1 MSCPHRGSIAVIDP
15 GVGHLE
21 CASGQSNYIPWVL
34 VVAAVC
40 PHPPVLVPDL
50 AAGAAAE
57 LDGLRA
63 ACDAALASL
72 LVADAD
78 LLVVVG
84 GAPATGPFPSGAR
97 GSLASYGVNIPVP
110 LPSAPRSGNG
120 GSDSV
125 GPTLPLSLTIGR
137 WLLDRQESAPAE
149 PVLVGVNADADAIT
163 CASLGATLADRA
175 PRVAMLVMGD
185 ASARRSLKGP
195 GYLDERAAPYDEVVA
210 RALAGADT
218 AALLA
223 LDPALSVELL
233 VAGRAAWQVL
243 AGAADGGSWSAE
255 VTYDEAPYGVTYLV
269 ATWTRTP

>member
-1 MSCPHRGSIAVIDP
+1 
-15 GVGHLE
+15 
-21 CASGQSNYIPWVL
+21 VL
-34 VVAAVC
+34 VAAAVC
-40 PHPPVLVPDL
+40 PHPPLLVPDL

-72 LVADAD
+72 LAADVD

-84 GAPATGPFPSGAR
+84 GAPATGPFPSGAW

-110 LPSAPRSGNG
+110 AHSAPRSCNG

-125 GPTLPLSLTIGR
+125 PPTLPLSLTIGR
-137 WLLDRQESAPAE
+137 WLLDRQDSAPAE
-149 PVLVGVNADADAIT
+149 PVLVGVNADADAMT
-163 CASLGATLADRA
+163 CASLGATLADGA
-175 PRVAMLVMGD
+175 PRVAMLAMGD
-185 ASARRSLKGP
+185 ASARRSLRGP

-218 AALLA
+218 AALLT
-223 LDPALSVELL
+223 LDPAVSAELL

-243 AGAADGGSWSAE
+243 AGAAEGGSWSAE

-269 ATWTRTP
+269 ATWIRTA